1 MKAYANQAAGPTTGA
16 TGTSGATAA
25 TGITA
30 SVSTARPL
38 ERIIVGA
45 AARVGAIAGGLIW
58 VLGAA
63 VATAFDLFG
72 VDLWRTVIEGR
83 WVASPGWES
92 LPVFMANFGG
102 LVLGALGVILFGTLV
117 GALTA
122 WIYNLTVPPPPIDE
136 DYF

>member
-1 MKAYANQAAGPTTGA
+1 MNAYANPKAGPTTGT
-16 TGTSGATAA
+16 TGTTGTAG
-25 TGITA
+25 TTA
-30 SVSTARPL
+30 SVTTVRPL
-38 ERIIVGA
+38 ERIAVGA
-45 AARVGAIAGGLIW
+45 AARIGAIAGGLIW

-63 VATAFDLFG
+63 VATAFDLFS

-92 LPVFMANFGG
+92 LPVFMENFGG
-102 LVLGALGVILFGTLV
+102 LVLGTLGVILFGTLV

-122 WIYNLTVPPPPIDE
+122 WIYNLTVPSPPIDE

>member
-1 MKAYANQAAGPTTGA
+1 MKAYANPAASRTTEP
-16 TGTSGATAA
+16 GATAVPA
-25 TGITA
+25 
-30 SVSTARPL
+30 STARPL
-38 ERIIVGA
+38 ERIAVGA
-45 AARVGAIAGGLIW
+45 VARIGAIAGGLIW

-63 VATAFDLFG
+63 VATAFDLFS

-92 LPVFMANFGG
+92 LPVFMENFGG
-102 LVLGALGVILFGTLV
+102 LVLGTLGVILFGTLV

-122 WIYNLTVPPPPIDE
+122 WIYNLTVPSPPIDE

>member
-1 MKAYANQAAGPTTGA
+1 MKAYANPAASRTTEP
-16 TGTSGATAA
+16 GATAVPA
-25 TGITA
+25 
-30 SVSTARPL
+30 STARPL
-38 ERIIVGA
+38 ERLAVGA
-45 AARVGAIAGGLIW
+45 AARIGAIAGGLIW

-83 WVASPGWES
+83 WVASRGWES

-102 LVLGALGVILFGTLV
+102 LVLGTLGVVLFGTLA

-122 WIYNLTVPPPPIDE
+122 WIYNLTVPSPPIDE

>member
-1 MKAYANQAAGPTTGA
+1 MKAYANPAASRTTEP
-16 TGTSGATAA
+16 GATAVPA
-25 TGITA
+25 
-30 SVSTARPL
+30 STARPL
-38 ERIIVGA
+38 ERLAVGA
-45 AARVGAIAGGLIW
+45 VARIGAIAGGLIW

-92 LPVFMANFGG
+92 LPVFMENFGG
-102 LVLGALGVILFGTLV
+102 LVLGTLGVILFGTLV

-122 WIYNLTVPPPPIDE
+122 WIYNLTVPSPPIDE